1 MGIRKKTDTGAEAN
15 PDRVPNLYEIEV
27 AIARSEQFNYTRKLV
42 VYNVC
47 GMSSILPIWHECDV
61 LVCTKL
67 GYLTEIEIKRSWSD
81 YLNDWKKDHD
91 HSSKMIKYLYYC
103 VPVKMKDKVLEHLS
117 SLDES
122 DWRSNAGLLV
132 VDGEPRIYEMK
143 APQENKCAVKLSDE
157 QMFYLARL
165 GSMRVVT
172 LKRKMARQ
180 QRGC

>member
-1 MGIRKKTDTGAEAN
+1 MGRRFSSGEGSDKNDE
-15 PDRVPNLYEIEV
+15 RVPNIYEIEV
-27 AIARSEQFNYTRKLV
+27 AIARSEQFNYIKKLV
-42 VYNVC
+42 VYNVI
-47 GMSSILPIWHECDV
+47 GMGSKLPIWHECDV
-61 LVCTKL
+61 LVCTKA

-143 APQENKCAVKLSDE
+143 APQENKGAVKLSDE